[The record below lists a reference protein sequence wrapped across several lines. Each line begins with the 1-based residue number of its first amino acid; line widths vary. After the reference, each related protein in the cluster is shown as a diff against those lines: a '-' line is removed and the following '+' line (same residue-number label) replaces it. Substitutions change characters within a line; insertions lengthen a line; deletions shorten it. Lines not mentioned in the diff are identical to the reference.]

1 MELIKGNLVEAKVT
15 KVDNQGLFLDLK
27 EGVKAFLPKQN
38 MHVGKKKKLTEIF
51 SEGYII
57 SAKVLSRKKD
67 YYVLSQ
73 KEIEQTQ
80 SKTSEN
86 KAASKEVKNTKKK
99 SKKESKT
106 QEKSDKRNLKESNSL
121 AVEDKQEE
129 KKSIKLEDLKK
140 LKSFGSMK
148 ISVQK
153 KNSIKSLAEEKKQ
166 EEEKPE
172 ILDIPENFV
181 ENIQKSFE
189 ENSKKFNDI
198 LKRLK
203 EEGYI
208 DEI

>member
-1 MELIKGNLVEAKVT
+1 MKGNLVEAKVT

-106 QEKSDKRNLKESNSL
+106 QEKSD
-121 AVEDKQEE
+121 
-129 KKSIKLEDLKK
+129 
-140 LKSFGSMK
+140 
-148 ISVQK
+148 
-153 KNSIKSLAEEKKQ
+153 
-166 EEEKPE
+166 
-172 ILDIPENFV
+172 
-181 ENIQKSFE
+181 
-189 ENSKKFNDI
+189 
-198 LKRLK
+198 
-203 EEGYI
+203 
-208 DEI
+208 